1 MITKLP
7 SVISMVKRAGIFIFL
22 TLSSI
27 TSHNYGLMA
36 SLALVGSHL
45 FLSSPIYSVD
55 IDGIKE
61 TQKSYKVLLL
71 R

>member
-36 SLALVGSHL
+36 SLALVGPHL

-61 TQKSYKVLLL
+61 TQKSYKVLL